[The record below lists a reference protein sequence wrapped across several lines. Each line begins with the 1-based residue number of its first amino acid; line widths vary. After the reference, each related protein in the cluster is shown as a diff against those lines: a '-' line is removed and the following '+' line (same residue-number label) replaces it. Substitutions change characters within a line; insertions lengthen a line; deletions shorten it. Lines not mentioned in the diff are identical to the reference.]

1 MKNFM
6 PTTDSASLSSSPS
19 ATLDLAI
26 DLIRRLSVTPDDA
39 GCQQLMLSRLE
50 ALGFQGESM
59 RFDDTDNLWA
69 RKGSD
74 GPLLAFAGHTDVVP
88 TGPEKNW
95 AHPPFSG
102 EIDQDGYLHGRGA
115 ADMKG
120 SLAAFVTACER
131 FVKQHPDHRGSIAL
145 LITSDEEG
153 PAGNGT
159 VKVVETLEAR
169 NEKIDWCLIG
179 EPSSTNR
186 VGDVIK
192 NGRRGSLHGYLTVH
206 GTQGHVA
213 YPHLA
218 ENPVHTVAPA
228 LDALAKEMWDKGND
242 FFPATTFQITKIE
255 AGTGSN
261 IIPSECLVHFNFRYC
276 TENTAQSLEERVT
289 GILDRHQLRY
299 DLQWHLSGQP
309 FLTES
314 GALVS
319 AAKNAIRTVTGE
331 ETELSTSGGTSD
343 GRFIAPTG
351 AQVLELGPL
360 NATIHKVNECVKV
373 ADLDTLS
380 DMYEQILVELLV

>member
-1 MKNFM
+1 M
-6 PTTDSASLSSSPS
+6 SLSP
-19 ATLDLAI
+19 TVELAI
-26 DLIRRLSVTPDDA
+26 DLIRRQSVTPDDA
-39 GCQQLMLSRLE
+39 GCQQVMLSRLK

-69 RKGSD
+69 RRGSE

-102 EIDQDGYLHGRGA
+102 KIDQDGYLHGRGA

-179 EPSSTNR
+179 EPSSTHR
-186 VGDVIK
+186 VGDIIK

-228 LDALAKEMWDKGND
+228 LDALANEIWDKGND
-242 FFPATTFQITKIE
+242 FFPPTTFQITKIE

-261 IIPSECLVHFNFRYC
+261 VIPGECLVHFNFRYC
-276 TENTAQSLEERVT
+276 TENTAESLEERVVT
-289 GILDRHQLRY
+289 ILEQHKLKY
-299 DLQWHLSGQP
+299 DLQWHLSGRP
-309 FLTES
+309 FLTDS

-319 AAKNAIRTVTGE
+319 AAQNAIRTVTGE

-360 NATIHKVNECVKV
+360 NATIHKVNECVKA
-373 ADLDTLS
+373 ADLNTLS
-380 DMYEQILVELLV
+380 AMYEQILVELLA